1 VKTEIKSSLQDEVK
15 TEIKSSL
22 QDEVK
27 TEIKS
32 SLQDEVRKE
41 LYEIEDQR
49 QGALNLIVFNLPE
62 CQSRISSER
71 TKYDNAKYMELCK
84 VIGVDEPDLKL
95 AFRLGNPKEGVVRPL
110 KVVMNNEKH
119 RKNILDNASKLKQLP
134 HTSEF
139 VKCIIAKDLTVRQR
153 ELNKNRRE
161 ERKKEIKQ
169 RVSKKPGTI

>member
-1 VKTEIKSSLQDEVK
+1 VK

-49 QGALNLIVFNLPE
+49 QRALNSIVFNLPE

-71 TKYDNAKYMELCK
+71 KNYDNAKIWNY
-84 VIGVDEPDLKL
+84 
-95 AFRLGNPKEGVVRPL
+95 
-110 KVVMNNEKH
+110 
-119 RKNILDNASKLKQLP
+119 
-134 HTSEF
+134 
-139 VKCIIAKDLTVRQR
+139 VK
-153 ELNKNRRE
+153 
-161 ERKKEIKQ
+161 
-169 RVSKKPGTI
+169 